1 MAGYLIVLV
10 VLVVVFLLI
19 TGPLRS
25 ARHGRSDVGVT
36 VADLQAAR
44 DAKYQEIRDAEMD
57 MRTGKLSDEDYAA
70 MDQALRAE
78 AIEILNRLDVA
89 EAEQQAQADAG
100 DDDRDPTDPGQIAPT
115 VSSRT

>member
-10 VLVVVFLLI
+10 VLAAVFTLI

-25 ARHGRSDVGVT
+25 SRHGRSDAGVT

-44 DAKYQEIRDAEMD
+44 DSKYQEIRDAEMD

-70 MDQALRAE
+70 MDQSLRAE
-78 AIEILNRLDVA
+78 AIEILHRLDVA
-89 EAEQQAQADAG
+89 EAQLQEQADV
-100 DDDRDPTDPGQIAPT
+100 DDDDLGPGGSGSIVPT
-115 VSSRT
+115 VSSPS